1 MKTIYSC
8 LFDDKMS
15 VQDVLR
21 RIATD
26 NVFAFSWPDNAA
38 FEVGF
43 AKYQRIKA
51 HLDHYYDV
59 RYVRKDD
66 EIMMDYEDPESSIFN
81 DYGWPT

>member
-15 VQDVLR
+15 VQSVLR

-38 FEVGF
+38 FKVGF
-43 AKYQRIKA
+43 AKCQRIKA
-51 HLDHYYDV
+51 QLDHYYDV

-81 DYGWPT
+81 DYGWP

>member
-15 VQDVLR
+15 VKDVFK

-26 NVFAFSWPDNAA
+26 GVFAFSWPDNAA
-38 FEVGF
+38 FKVGF
-43 AKYQRIKA
+43 VKYQRIQA
-51 HLDHYYDV
+51 YLNHYYEV

-81 DYGWPT
+81 DYGWPK